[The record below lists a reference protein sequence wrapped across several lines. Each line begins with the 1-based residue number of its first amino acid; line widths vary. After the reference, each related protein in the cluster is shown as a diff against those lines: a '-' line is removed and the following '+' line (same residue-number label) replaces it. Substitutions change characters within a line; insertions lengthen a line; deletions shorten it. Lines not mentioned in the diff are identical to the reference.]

1 MKIELPDNPTAD
13 YFIEDYLSL
22 MDRLMSWNHRN
33 IHWHCSYL
41 GTKTRFSSPF
51 AKILPEFFSQSKTK
65 QAHRDIFSSPSFSTL
80 ICVFSIEFLADGKR
94 ELRLHHTFR
103 TKLQK
108 VFLQKRFQARWFKQ
122 LLVALLKVSKTQVR
136 IKSKNLENHRVE

>member
-13 YFIEDYLSL
+13 HFIEDYLFL
-22 MDRLMSWNHRN
+22 MDRLMRWNHQN
-33 IHWHCSYL
+33 IHWHCSYM

-51 AKILPEFFSQSKTK
+51 AKILPEFFSQSRIK
-65 QAHRDIFSSPSFSTL
+65 QAHRENFSSLSFPTL
-80 ICVFSIEFLADGKR
+80 LGDFSIESLADGKR

-108 VFLQKRFQARWFKQ
+108 VLRQKRFQARWFKQ
-122 LLVALLKVSKTQVR
+122 FLAALLKTSNT
-136 IKSKNLENHRVE
+136 